1 MELSMSKHGYGP
13 ALMSFKSNERHTQN
27 PIESIIESIIRAT
40 RAAKMKRSEL

>member
-27 PIESIIESIIRAT
+27 PILESIIRVT
-40 RAAKMKRSEL
+40 RAAKMKCSEL